1 MARYEEAFRD
11 NDIDVEVLAEL
22 TEADL
27 EKLGISLGHRKK
39 LLKAIAELKAL
50 SSAAAPLSPI
60 SDADGVPRRRRAT
73 EAERRQLTVMFV
85 DLVGSMALWERL
97 DPEDMGR
104 VIRAYQDAR
113 TRVITRYEG
122 HVAKYIGDGVLAYF
136 GWPRA
141 HEDNAER
148 AVRTALELADA
159 VGRLTADAGSALAAR
174 AGIATGVV
182 VVGDLIGEG
191 TALEQ
196 AWSAR
201 RRTWRRGCRVWQSP
215 AAWSTLKPPSA
226 WSAASSN

>member
-1 MARYEEAFRD
+1 M
-11 NDIDVEVLAEL
+11 
-22 TEADL
+22 
-27 EKLGISLGHRKK
+27 
-39 LLKAIAELKAL
+39 AL
-50 SSAAAPLSPI
+50 S
-60 SDADGVPRRRRAT
+60 
-73 EAERRQLTVMFV
+73 
-85 DLVGSMALWERL
+85 ERL

-201 RRTWRRGCRVWQSP
+201 RRTWQRGCRVWQSP
-215 AAWSTLKPPSA
+215 AAS
-226 WSAASSN
+226 